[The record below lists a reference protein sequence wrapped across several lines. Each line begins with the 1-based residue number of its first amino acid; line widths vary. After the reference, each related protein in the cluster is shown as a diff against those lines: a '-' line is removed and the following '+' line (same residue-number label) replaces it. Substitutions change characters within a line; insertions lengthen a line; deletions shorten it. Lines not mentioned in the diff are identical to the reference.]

1 MTNDERGLE
10 LERILGAGSAPFG
23 ALVLRPDSAFW
34 GFFSFFSAFWGFFS
48 FSFASLG
55 FFSFSGPS
63 GQRHAPGL
71 QPFES
76 PPGQLFVSLLSF
88 SSFLS
93 CLLSCLCLWLLSFLS
108 FRAFRAFRAFRGAA
122 FLLPMQR
129 PRKLA

>member
-93 CLLSCLCLWLLSFLS
+93 LSSFLS
-108 FRAFRAFRAFRGAA
+108 SSLLF
-122 FLLPMQR
+122 FLSLSSFFS
-129 PRKLA
+129 LFSFFSCFS